1 MSEISKAY
9 EPQAVEEKWYQ
20 FWLDNSC
27 FTANAKSIKPAY
39 SIVIPPPNV
48 TGMLHMGHV
57 LNNTIQDILSRKAR
71 MDGKEVLWLPGT
83 DHAGI
88 ATQVQVER
96 ALKKEERKTKYDLG
110 REEFLKRVWAWKEK
124 HGGIIINQLK
134 KLGCSCDWTRERFTM
149 DPEYSR
155 CVQKVF
161 VELYKKGLIYRGK
174 RMVNWCPVSQTALS
188 DEEVEMKPQKGFM
201 YYFKVEVAESST
213 RGSRGNEAPSEK
225 SKTSQSLLTSAAT
238 EEKIRGPEIDSQ
250 GRIWLTIATT
260 RPETIPGDT
269 AVAVN
274 PKDPRYAHLIGKH
287 VIRPLPVHLPAE
299 KKLIPI
305 IGDEHVDFEFGTG
318 VLKVTPAHDK
328 ADFEIGQ
335 RHNLPIV
342 DIMNPDGTM
351 NDLAGESLAGMDRFE
366 ARDVAVERL
375 KELGALVE
383 EKPYE
388 HNVGFSQRADV
399 PIEPRLSEQ
408 WFLKYPAVEQ
418 SKACVEQPGN
428 AEHPLGT
435 SEAGTDSGR
444 AGARRSGKMR
454 FHPDR
459 WAKVYDH
466 WLTNIQD
473 WCISRQLWWGHR
485 IPVWGY
491 SFSSPEEFQNA
502 KQAYEYILLQQTP
515 ESKISIL
522 VQGDLQFDSRSN
534 VKTVRDLTSEKGLS
548 MEEAVGERVKA
559 ALNLF
564 ENRKTAE
571 GAIQV
576 CIGPESFAVSE
587 TLEKDFGFTQDPDV
601 LDTWFSSWL
610 WPFAT
615 MGWPENTETLKKFYP
630 TTDLVTG
637 PDIIFFWVARM
648 IMAGYEFMGDMP
660 FRNVYFTGIIRDKQG
675 RKMSK
680 TLGNSPDPLVL
691 IAQYGADALRF
702 GTMRSA
708 PLGQDVLFDEKDV
721 ELGRN
726 FCNKLWNACRFRQ
739 MQSAA
744 GILPADAENKNVR
757 QDAGHTFEAQ
767 RAAGVS
773 PADQTESQNFRQ
785 DAGST
790 FVGGTFEVQGEIN
803 PQLLSSDDKWIL
815 LKLDAAIREITE
827 ALNSYNFSIAVQALY
842 RFFWSEYCDWYVEA
856 SKAVLHGEDTARK
869 ANTLA
874 VIDFVLSHTLRLF
887 HPFLPFIT
895 EELWHGMGYAEDM
908 PDDQG
913 GKTILF
919 ARWPKPLDEDF
930 KGHYGLDDCYLD
942 MVNAKYDLV
951 TQGRNLRR
959 AGNISAG
966 KKVKFIFKPVNFTP
980 PHDLEV
986 IKLLLN
992 AEAVEVN
999 EVYQA
1004 PKGTPT
1010 ARTELGELC
1019 LPLEGL
1025 LDVAAEKIRLKKE
1038 QEKIEGDVAK
1048 TEQKLANPNFVQKV
1062 PPQVLAEHQQRLI
1075 DLKTKLEHVLEALKA
1090 LEA

>member
-1 MSEISKAY
+1 MSEIPKAY
-9 EPQAVEEKWYQ
+9 EPQSVEDKWYD
-20 FWLDNSC
+20 FWLKQGC
-27 FTANAKSIKPAY
+27 FTADPKSAKPAY

-88 ATQVQVER
+88 ATQVQVEK

-201 YYFKVEVAESST
+201 YHFRVEAVEADGSPVKVASSSPRMDDFLGQATIVPELKATNRWEAIDELIGHLVATGKIQAAYRDAVTAAIKKRETSMSTGIGFGIGIPHASTDLVNEVVAVLGRSKNGINFDALDNQPVKLVMLFLVPQGQFQKHQHTLANIAKLLHKSEFRETLHDFSESQT
-213 RGSRGNEAPSEK
+213 TNKKG
-225 SKTSQSLLTSAAT
+225 
-238 EEKIRGPEIDSQ
+238 GPEIDSQ
-250 GRIWLTIATT
+250 GRTWLTIATT

-287 VIRPLPVHLPAE
+287 ILRPLPAELPRE
-299 KKLIPI
+299 QKLIPI

-335 RHNLPIV
+335 RHKLPVV
-342 DIMNPDGTM
+342 DIMNSNGTM
-351 NDLAGESLAGMDRFE
+351 NELAGESLAGLDRFE

-375 KELGALVE
+375 KELKVLVE

-388 HNVGFSQRADV
+388 NNVGFSQRADV

-408 WFLKYPAVEQ
+408 WFLKYPAVPE
-418 SKACVEQPGN
+418 SKACV
-428 AEHPLGT
+428 AE
-435 SEAGTDSGR
+435 GR
-444 AGARRSGKMR
+444 MK

-485 IPVWGY
+485 IPVWYRGAEVY
-491 SFSSPEEFQNA
+491 C
-502 KQAYEYILLQQTP
+502 
-515 ESKISIL
+515 
-522 VQGDLQFDSRSN
+522 
-534 VKTVRDLTSEKGLS
+534 GLD
-548 MEEAVGERVKA
+548 APIGE
-559 ALNLF
+559 
-564 ENRKTAE
+564 
-571 GAIQV
+571 GW
-576 CIGPESFAVSE
+576 
-587 TLEKDFGFTQDPDV
+587 TQDFDV

-615 MGWPENTETLKKFYP
+615 MGWPEQTETLKKFYP

-648 IMAGYEFMGDMP
+648 IMAGYEFMGEPKFGLPDAMP
-660 FRNVYFTGIIRDKQG
+660 FQNVYFTGIIRDKQG

-691 IAQYGADALRF
+691 IGQYGADALRF

-739 MQSAA
+739 MVGSAD
-744 GILPADAENKNVR
+744 G
-757 QDAGHTFEAQ
+757 
-767 RAAGVS
+767 
-773 PADQTESQNFRQ
+773 QTE
-785 DAGST
+785 
-790 FVGGTFEVQGEIN
+790 GEIN
-803 PQLLSSDDKWIL
+803 PALLTSDDKWIL
-815 LKLDAAIREITE
+815 VRLDQAIREVGE
-827 ALNSYNFSIAVQALY
+827 ALTTYNFATAAQALY

-856 SKAVLHGEDTARK
+856 SKAAFFGTDAALK
-869 ANTLA
+869 ANKLA
-874 VIDFVLSHTLRLF
+874 VIDFVLANTIRLF

-895 EELWHGMGYAEDM
+895 EELWHGMGYSREL
-908 PDDQG
+908 PGNLG
-913 GKTILF
+913 GKTIMF
-919 ARWPKPLDEDF
+919 ASWPKPFSAEELEYF
-930 KGHYGLDDCYLD
+930 TLDDTAD
-942 MVNAKYDLV
+942 KIAAAKYELV
-951 TQGRNLRR
+951 SLGRNLRR
-959 AGNISAG
+959 EMKLDPA
-966 KKVKFIFKPVNFTP
+966 KKLKFILKPAGELVTA
-980 PHDLEV
+980 EV
-986 IKLLLN
+986 EVLKILLN
-992 AEAVEVN
+992 AEAVEV
-999 EVYQA
+999 VA
-1004 PKGTPT
+1004 KDWSPAKGTPS
-1010 ARTELGELC
+1010 AGNALGEIY

-1025 LDVAAEKIRLKKE
+1025 IDLGAEKSRLTKEAEKIQSEILK
-1038 QEKIEGDVAK
+1038 V
-1048 TEQKLANPNFVQKV
+1048 EQKLANPNFTQKV
-1062 PPQVLAEHQQRLI
+1062 PAAVLNEHKQRLA
-1075 DLKTKLEHVLEALKA
+1075 DWQAKLAQVNHSLAA
-1090 LEA
+1090 FS